1 MATTQNNYTGNGSNK
16 LFSIT
21 FPYLDTADIDVYLN
35 STLQTVTTQYSFA
48 NATTIEF
55 VAAPANGAAVRI
67 DRSTDDSALAATFF
81 PGSSIKAADLNADF
95 DQTLYVVQ
103 EINNKAVKNDDPLY
117 ANKTYIDNADALK
130 VAKAGDTMSGALA
143 MGTNKITGLG
153 NPTNAQDAT
162 TKTYVDAAD
171 ALKVAKAGDTMSG
184 NLAMGGNKVT
194 GLGTPSASADA
205 VTKGY
210 VDGYINTSYLGP
222 YAADPTTRPGGA
234 ALQTGDI
241 YFNTAQNI
249 LKAWTGTVWVIS
261 AAGGSIVRWRKTASA
276 GNTTLSGVDDLGITL
291 AYVVGNEQVYLNGA
305 LQTRGVDYTAATGT
319 SITLTPALLAGDV
332 VELHAVQ
339 GYVSATITPGSI
351 NDALVAPAAGIQATK
366 LAFTQ
371 AGTGAVATTV
381 QQKAQ
386 QIVSAFDFMSAAQI
400 ADVLGDTEA
409 IAVQTA
415 LQAAITAIAA
425 SGGGALFLPAGTY
438 RITSPL
444 LVPYGVSIF
453 GDGGTATILSCLN
466 CNGIN
471 FNSASYD
478 GGNMFYRDFAIR
490 GAAGSSGNWAAVQSI
505 LPAGG
510 TQGTDSRD
518 GLYFERLRIFD
529 WNQAFLFNAT
539 WESHISECKIFRCNQ
554 GVSLGNYAMAIRITN
569 NNMTYEGGFASGSA
583 NRRGVEILGSVSE
596 GNFIRGNQIF
606 GFPTC
611 LHVGDAIYTVF
622 DDNDCFGTTYGV
634 NLAGAANTGMS
645 IRNNYFEISA
655 NNAVGIYGATQGSEI
670 SNLIEVVNNV
680 FITGGAVTGTRGIVV
695 GDVSG
700 TYQWNWR
707 IRDNNFLGLKTADI
721 QVYNARNI
729 IIEGNRIDSTVPTNN
744 IVIVGGSAPFDSN
757 YVLRNRI
764 AVGISADA
772 ADVAAGRIVIR
783 ENLIAG
789 VQSFGPVRAST
800 NLLAGVLT
808 ANANGG
814 ILQLSSGITFPATAV
829 AASDV
834 NTLDDYEEGTWTP
847 VYVAQTGT
855 LGAITY
861 ANVQGVYTKIGKLVT
876 VTGGFYCT
884 AFAAGTGSGDL
895 RINGLP
901 FANIANQNAISVGDS
916 RLFTLNNPTGGQI
929 GASVSFVT
937 LYYRTTANGAINN
950 LQVSDAATGSGALNL
965 VYFTASYQTS

>member
-55 VAAPANGAAVRI
+55 VTAPANGAAVRI

-103 EINNKAVKNDDPLY
+103 EINNKAVKLDDPLY

-153 NPTNAQDAT
+153 NPTNAQDAA

-351 NDALVAPAAGIQATK
+351 NDALVAPAAGIQYSKLALSNSIVNADVNASAGIVATK

-371 AGTGAVATTV
+371 SGTGATARTVDSKLKDTVSVKDFGTVGDGIADDTAAIQAAIVAARASLRTLLIPGGTYKITSSLTLTGQDWFIGCGKDKTVFNYTGSSSAIIASAWNGKIEGITINTSQNAANGIELGNNSRNATIDNVYLFTSAGASSTGAGFYLNAGTGFSGGLTIHTSYALAFKYGVKMVGTNLGTGTWTTV
-381 QQKAQ
+381 SMYNLWLVG
-386 QIVSAFDFMSAAQI
+386 VSAGGPVSGSAGIYMDALTNGIGTCMYGGTIEAFATGVQ
-400 ADVLGDTEA
+400 VLGGGGFGGVFESDFEGNSVVYSVGNSFTGRITNSISGGGLQKSA
-409 IAVQTA
+409 NGTANVWWQDRQTMGASRYYEDYYAPRHVIYDNNGTGAQEEIWYRNTSVIDGNA
-415 LQAAITAIAA
+415 LQANARMFAIGLGQTGEYGPSVTPNTIYIEVGGQKVTWGDAAPTTATWKRGDIRYNLSAA
-425 SGGGALFLPAGTY
+425 SAGY
-438 RITSPL
+438 
-444 LVPYGVSIF
+444 
-453 GDGGTATILSCLN
+453 
-466 CNGIN
+466 
-471 FNSASYD
+471 
-478 GGNMFYRDFAIR
+478 
-490 GAAGSSGNWAAVQSI
+490 
-505 LPAGG
+505 
-510 TQGTDSRD
+510 
-518 GLYFERLRIFD
+518 
-529 WNQAFLFNAT
+529 
-539 WESHISECKIFRCNQ
+539 
-554 GVSLGNYAMAIRITN
+554 
-569 NNMTYEGGFASGSA
+569 
-583 NRRGVEILGSVSE
+583 
-596 GNFIRGNQIF
+596 
-606 GFPTC
+606 
-611 LHVGDAIYTVF
+611 VGWV
-622 DDNDCFGTTYGV
+622 
-634 NLAGAANTGMS
+634 
-645 IRNNYFEISA
+645 
-655 NNAVGIYGATQGSEI
+655 
-670 SNLIEVVNNV
+670 
-680 FITGGAVTGTRGIVV
+680 
-695 GDVSG
+695 
-700 TYQWNWR
+700 
-707 IRDNNFLGLKTADI
+707 
-721 QVYNARNI
+721 
-729 IIEGNRIDSTVPTNN
+729 
-744 IVIVGGSAPFDSN
+744 
-757 YVLRNRI
+757 
-764 AVGISADA
+764 
-772 ADVAAGRIVIR
+772 
-783 ENLIAG
+783 
-789 VQSFGPVRAST
+789 
-800 NLLAGVLT
+800 
-808 ANANGG
+808 
-814 ILQLSSGITFPATAV
+814 
-829 AASDV
+829 
-834 NTLDDYEEGTWTP
+834 
-847 VYVAQTGT
+847 
-855 LGAITY
+855 
-861 ANVQGVYTKIGKLVT
+861 
-876 VTGGFYCT
+876 CT
-884 AFAAGTGSGDL
+884 AAGTPGTWATF
-895 RINGLP
+895 GL
-901 FANIANQNAISVGDS
+901 II
-916 RLFTLNNPTGGQI
+916 
-929 GASVSFVT
+929 
-937 LYYRTTANGAINN
+937 
-950 LQVSDAATGSGALNL
+950 
-965 VYFTASYQTS
+965 